1 VVAAC
6 PSPSS
11 TPSPASKCLFGLRR
25 ALYHFPNQARCIKNS
40 SPVAI
45 LFRPNQAVRNGARGT
60 ALPALANCVRKTA
73 GAAWSMAG
81 TSQYD
86 NSSSSNYHYGSIN
99 PLALTSFSSF
109 SQPMWGL
116 SQQLAGTQNNPTPL
130 VLTEESGSARVRN
143 RDFACPCAVFDPK
156 GENRCVD
163 AAGHTDSSRVK

>member
-1 VVAAC
+1 MVAAC

-25 ALYHFPNQARCIKNS
+25 VIYHYSNRARCIKNS
-40 SPVAI
+40 SPVSI
-45 LFRPNQAVRNGARGT
+45 LSRPHQTVRNGARGPPT
-60 ALPALANCVRKTA
+60 DLPALANGARKTA
-73 GAAWSMAG
+73 GVRLVAG

-86 NSSSSNYHYGSIN
+86 NSSSSNYHYGSN
-99 PLALTSFSSF
+99 PLAFTTFSPF
-109 SQPMWGL
+109 SQPMWSL
-116 SQQLAGTQNNPTPL
+116 PQQLAGTQNNPTPL
-130 VLTEESGSARVRN
+130 VLTEETGSARARH